1 MRTLSS
7 FLVRNAADL
16 GSGTAPTVTETPAF
30 NAADTGKSNVAVKPR
45 GRKLANVNGKPA
57 TKQAA
62 KPASKRAS
70 KPDADAIP
78 RYENKRYRGPSPV
91 FRNHDRKLSAIV
103 LDRVPGNFTDR
114 DVAFIR
120 DLHEQ
125 HGGKAF
131 KRANCDAGNLSRA
144 IGHKLV
150 KHVSGPLDARDCLF
164 QLTAAGINRAKPVSG
179 TPAKR

>member
-1 MRTLSS
+1 MRTFS
-7 FLVRNAADL
+7 LVRNVADAAL
-16 GSGTAPTVTETPAF
+16 SGTAVIPATETPATSDKP
-30 NAADTGKSNVAVKPR
+30 AIAVKPR
-45 GRKLANVNGKPA
+45 GRKLANVNGDKPA
-57 TKQAA
+57 KAA
-62 KPASKRAS
+62 KPGKAKSAG
-70 KPDADAIP
+70 KPSTDEIP
-78 RYENKRYRGPSPV
+78 RYANKRYRGPSPV
-91 FRNHDRKLSAIV
+91 FRNHDRKLSPIV

-114 DVAFIR
+114 DLAFIR

-125 HGGKAF
+125 HAGRNF

-164 QLTAAGINRAKPVSG
+164 ALTPAGINRAKPVSA